1 MSTIAAKIGPG
12 AQTGPREAFE
22 EPRRSVHPVG
32 HPRTGLRQPQGPAG
46 RAAYL
51 WTAGGGEGPS
61 SRGPGDRAFV
71 TPGPVTAD
79 SSNGGDDRV
88 PALIQHNRAPL
99 TDLGSTRRRCSSAA
113 GATQGALGTA
123 VADGARGRAPSR
135 AAR

>member
-71 TPGPVTAD
+71 TPGSVTAGP
-79 SSNGGDDRV
+79 SYAGDDRA
-88 PALIQHNRAPL
+88 PGLIQDQR
-99 TDLGSTRRRCSSAA
+99 DSSWRQRDTIITK
-113 GATQGALGTA
+113 GG
-123 VADGARGRAPSR
+123 DFGRSR
-135 AAR
+135 AGGR